1 MADEERTKRTR
12 SPKQQLLLL
21 AIPGALPWL
30 TVALYEWT
38 DWVSCER
45 GEMLVDLLY
54 IQAVFAVGASIATF
68 TVKGQP
74 VLHCSRPGRRELLLG
89 LLCSVAHTV
98 SPRGRRDHRRFP

>member
-1 MADEERTKRTR
+1 MADEEQPKKTR
-12 SPKQQLLLL
+12 SPKPQLLLL

-45 GEMLVDLLY
+45 EEMLIDLIY

-74 VLHCSRPGRRELLLG
+74 VLQGVVG
-89 LLCSVAHTV
+89 LFNASFCLAYFV
-98 SPRGRRDHRRFP
+98 PWLIP